1 VFIDGLL
8 VQQRRGLAFEPGHEH
23 VGEEHA
29 AKLGIDEGGERYWSL
44 AHRRLLARL
53 STAQQFA
60 VDLADLL

>member
-29 AKLGIDEGGERYWSL
+29 AKLGIDGGGERRWSL
-44 AHRRLLARL
+44 AHRRPLERLA
-53 STAQQFA
+53 TAQQFA